1 MSSSSR
7 SVSSSTSRLAA
18 VFNVASIAANPS
30 TATLAQPGP
39 GLSVPRGHSPPHDGD
54 LHAWEGWDMDTADDN
69 ELDAFWDIAREH
81 ADLSGVPVFFG
92 ANPVRTL
99 RPPAWAFGATPEQ
112 ADELLGLVL
121 DGTKTATASSQAD
134 YVKEGEELPT
144 PGTLGIVVDGA
155 GHPRA
160 LVVTTEMRVV
170 PFDEVDADHARDEGE
185 GDLSLEHWRAVHERY
200 FAEHADGGFLP
211 DMPVVLE
218 RFRVLYP
225 ST

>member
-1 MSSSSR
+1 M
-7 SVSSSTSRLAA
+7 V
-18 VFNVASIAANPS
+18 
-30 TATLAQPGP
+30 
-39 GLSVPRGHSPPHDGD
+39 
-54 LHAWEGWDMDTADDN
+54 TADDN

-81 ADLSGVPVFFG
+81 ADLAGVPVFFG

-112 ADELLGLVL
+112 ADELLDLVL
-121 DGTKTATASSQAD
+121 AGTKTATASSQAD
-134 YVKEGEELPT
+134 YEKEGEDLPT

-170 PFDEVDADHARDEGE
+170 PFDQVDADHARDEGE
-185 GDLSLEHWRAVHERY
+185 GDRSLEYWRVVHERY
-200 FAEHADGGFLP
+200 FAEHAEGGFLP

-225 ST
+225 TT